1 MVLTTFLTFSLLF
14 VELIGGEKNVAIIG
28 GGIGGTS
35 AAFFLRQKISN
46 KANIELIDDKEG
58 LGGRVATVHV
68 PSVRRDYEIGGS
80 IIHSSNKLMTDFL
93 GICDMKKKASP
104 PDAPFTL
111 HKDGEIVFQEWGYP
125 LLDKVR
131 MGLRYGVESA
141 MKLEYFVDNLLKSFS
156 NIYDELD
163 KPDTYFETV
172 EEMLKA
178 MSPVSRTGD
187 SSDEMMDLTKV
198 TLAEKL
204 LSLGVDPLLVDELVT
219 VATRVNYGQMPD
231 SLHAFV
237 GSVGLA
243 GTGGSLWAVEGGNKK
258 IASCN
263 MRNARASG
271 YRGTATQIS
280 RKKEGFSVR
289 IEFEAA
295 APVTK
300 DYDAVIIAAPLTSD
314 LGAIKLPADVEP
326 NFPGHYHKT
335 VATVVQGELIPSAV
349 GFKADSSFTTTN
361 FYLSPTS
368 DIVSIAKLTPVD
380 YKPGEDDDLPSVYKI
395 FSKRKFSESELNEMF
410 TDINFTHTVPW
421 LAYPHYSTK
430 DDFSSF
436 ELAPGL
442 YYLNRMEWAAS
453 AMEMSAIS
461 AKNVAKMAADFL
473 YQKKNSKVEL

>member
-1 MVLTTFLTFSLLF
+1 MYT
-14 VELIGGEKNVAIIG
+14 
-28 GGIGGTS
+28 
-35 AAFFLRQKISN
+35 
-46 KANIELIDDKEG
+46 
-58 LGGRVATVHV
+58 
-68 PSVRRDYEIGGS
+68 
-80 IIHSSNKLMTDFL
+80 
-93 GICDMKKKASP
+93 
-104 PDAPFTL
+104 
-111 HKDGEIVFQEWGYP
+111 FQEWGYP

-187 SSDEMMDLTKV
+187 SSDEMMELTKV

-243 GTGGSLWAVEGGNKK
+243 GTGGSLWALEGGNKK
-258 IASCN
+258 VASCN

-314 LGAIKLPADVEP
+314 LGAIKLPADVEQ

-349 GFKADSSFTTTN
+349 GFKVRNIKRESDKFSLILFFSRLTLHSPRPISISARPQI
-361 FYLSPTS
+361 LSPLQS
-368 DIVSIAKLTPVD
+368 
-380 YKPGEDDDLPSVYKI
+380 
-395 FSKRKFSESELNEMF
+395 
-410 TDINFTHTVPW
+410 
-421 LAYPHYSTK
+421 
-430 DDFSSF
+430 
-436 ELAPGL
+436 
-442 YYLNRMEWAAS
+442 
-453 AMEMSAIS
+453 
-461 AKNVAKMAADFL
+461 
-473 YQKKNSKVEL
+473 